1 MANWR
6 QVSRN
11 PALPT
16 MYPTLRNNKEENMER
31 EKYDKNHGDG
41 PGTPFPPHPAFI
53 EIFIQET
60 PTLRITNATKIVII
74 RSACAALMC
83 LSHYIPI

>member
-31 EKYDKNHGDG
+31 VTGAKTPLMVPNVLVLESSVSGD
-41 PGTPFPPHPAFI
+41 PARDRNKFLSPF
-53 EIFIQET
+53 T
-60 PTLRITNATKIVII
+60 
-74 RSACAALMC
+74 S
-83 LSHYIPI
+83 